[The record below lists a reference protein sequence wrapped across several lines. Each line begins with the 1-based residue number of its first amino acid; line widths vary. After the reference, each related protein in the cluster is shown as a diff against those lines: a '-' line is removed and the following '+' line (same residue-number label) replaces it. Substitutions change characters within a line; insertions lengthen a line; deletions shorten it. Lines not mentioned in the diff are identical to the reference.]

1 MSIVETLS
9 QTSNDLLMPS
19 ESDYAFE
26 PFIWSGQGREALT
39 TEKLLQLTNHPLD
52 SPVETVDLDY
62 LFRNVAQ
69 EKEWHDAQQKAN
81 VSKFKSLVET
91 LKANLNDLKVYR
103 VGTIDIDV
111 YIVGKTASGDLAGLA
126 TKVVET

>member
-9 QTSNDLLMPS
+9 QASNALLMPS
-19 ESDYAFE
+19 ESDYPFE
-26 PFIWSGQGREALT
+26 PFIWLGEGKEVLT
-39 TEKLLQLTNHPLD
+39 TEKLLQLTNHPIN

-69 EKEWHDAQQKAN
+69 EQEWHDAQQKAN
-81 VSKFKSLVET
+81 VSKFKSLIDT
-91 LKANLNDLKVYR
+91 LKANLKDLKVYR
-103 VGTIDIDV
+103 VGIIEIDV
-111 YIVGKTASGDLAGLA
+111 YIVGKAANDLAGLA